1 MKKLRIHNK
10 HLDAWFVVD
19 CGNVYDERTNIQFP
33 PSSQVALGAIAYV
46 KREMEV
52 LWNKMGK
59 IDPIWGDLR
68 LYHQLERDWLRMRQA
83 LYGMA

>member
-1 MKKLRIHNK
+1 MKKLRVHNK
-10 HLDAWFVVD
+10 HLNAWFVVD
-19 CGNVYDERTNIQFP
+19 CGKVYDERTNIQFP
-33 PSSQVALGAIAYV
+33 QSSREAVGALAYV
-46 KREMEV
+46 KKQMEV
-52 LWNKMGK
+52 LWDKMGK

>member
-1 MKKLRIHNK
+1 MKKLRVHNK
-10 HLDAWFVVD
+10 RLDAWVVVD

-33 PSSQVALGAIAYV
+33 PSSKVALGAIAYV

-52 LWNKMGK
+52 LWDKRGK

>member
-1 MKKLRIHNK
+1 MKKLRVHNK
-10 HLDAWFVVD
+10 RLDAWVVVD

-33 PSSQVALGAIAYV
+33 PSSKVALGAIAYV

-59 IDPIWGDLR
+59 IDPIWGDLQ

>member
-1 MKKLRIHNK
+1 MEKFRVHNK
-10 HLDAWFVVD
+10 RLDAWFVVD

-52 LWNKMGK
+52 LWDKMGK